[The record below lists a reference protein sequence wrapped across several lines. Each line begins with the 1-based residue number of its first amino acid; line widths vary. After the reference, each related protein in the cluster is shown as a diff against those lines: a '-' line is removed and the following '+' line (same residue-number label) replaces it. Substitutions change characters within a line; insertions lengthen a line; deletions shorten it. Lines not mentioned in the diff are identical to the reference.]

1 MSFVPTPLLP
11 SLEAAFRDVKA
22 KREEARAAA
31 LEVLSH
37 VAEEDRDR
45 AIIAIRPLI
54 TDPSALVRI
63 AALTAIGRLHDHD
76 SFDQVQA
83 CLADEDRAVRQVA
96 LITISELG
104 GERAL
109 EIVRRSVSSERPELR
124 FQALAALAMLAPEHA
139 HASLLPALGDDDAL
153 VRAHAAEILG
163 SLGEHPAA
171 TRALVPCLDDPDPDV
186 RIEAALAL
194 ASMGDDRALP
204 RLHRLLED
212 PGRALNAVEHLG
224 TLGEQIGKLPAA
236 IRDDLARIASAFL
249 KPLLLQAAASAAL
262 VRIRDP
268 RGIAGLQRVLRAF
281 RADGRTYAVV
291 AIGEQRIEELLPDLI
306 ALSRRPRGADRVAI
320 AEALG
325 QFTSA
330 SAHDALHEM
339 ARGDDEA
346 GLFARALLERRSSL
360 T

>member
-1 MSFVPTPLLP
+1 MSFLPKPLLP
-11 SLEAAFRDVKA
+11 SLEAAFRDVNA

-45 AIIAIRPLI
+45 AIVAIRPLV

-76 SFDQVQA
+76 SFDQVRA

-96 LITISELG
+96 LITISDLG

-109 EIVRRSVSSERPELR
+109 EITRFSLTSERPELR
-124 FQALAALAMLAPEHA
+124 FQAIAAIAILAPERA
-139 HASLLPALGDDDAL
+139 HALILPGLGDDDAW

-171 TRALVPCLDDPDPDV
+171 KRALVPCLEDPDPDV
-186 RIEAALAL
+186 RTEAALAL
-194 ASMGDDRALP
+194 ATMGDHRALP
-204 RLHRLLED
+204 HLHRLLEN
-212 PGRALNAVEHLG
+212 PNRALPAVEHLG
-224 TLGEQIGKLPAA
+224 TLGEQVGKLPAA
-236 IRDDLARIASAFL
+236 LRDDLARIASAFL

-262 VRIRDP
+262 VRVRDP
-268 RGIAGLQRVLRAF
+268 RGIAGLRRVLHAW

-291 AIGEQRIEELLPDLI
+291 AIGEQRIEALLPDLI

-320 AEALG
+320 AEALAC
-325 QFTSA
+325 FTNA
-330 SAHDALHEM
+330 SARDALQEM
-339 ARGDDEA
+339 ARVDDEA
-346 GLFARALLERRSSL
+346 GLFARELLAHWPHAQ
-360 T
+360 